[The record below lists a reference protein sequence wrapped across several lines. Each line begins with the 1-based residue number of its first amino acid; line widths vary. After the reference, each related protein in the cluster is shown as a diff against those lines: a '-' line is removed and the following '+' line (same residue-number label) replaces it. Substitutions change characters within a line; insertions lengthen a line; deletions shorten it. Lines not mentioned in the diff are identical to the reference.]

1 MKKKRRKH
9 KRDEVTPV
17 SVLKAEL
24 ASLRRDLR
32 ATVRAYAARLEGEL
46 AESSVAI
53 ASVKNGED
61 LSRETLHDIREL
73 MILLR
78 NRKIKPEHGRRKDLR
93 RIDSII
99 RDVHSITHP
108 NIAK

>member
-1 MKKKRRKH
+1 VKEKRRKH

-17 SVLKAEL
+17 TVLKAEL

-32 ATVRAYAARLEGEL
+32 ATVRAYAARLEVDL
-46 AESSVAI
+46 AESTAAV
-53 ASVKNGED
+53 ASVKNGEN
-61 LSRETLHDIREL
+61 LSREVLHDIREL
-73 MILLR
+73 TILVR
-78 NRKIKPEHGRRKDLR
+78 NRKLKPQHGRRKDLR

-108 NIAK
+108 NTAN

>member
-1 MKKKRRKH
+1 VKSKRRKH
-9 KRDEVTPV
+9 KRAEVTPV
-17 SVLKAEL
+17 TVLKAEL
-24 ASLRRDLR
+24 VSLRRDLR
-32 ATVRAYAARLEGEL
+32 ATVRAYAARLEVDL
-46 AESSVAI
+46 AQSTEAI

-61 LSRETLHDIREL
+61 LSREMLHDIREM

-78 NRKIKPEHGRRKDLR
+78 NRKLKPQHGRRKDLR

-108 NIAK
+108 NAGR